1 MKIKFAVY
9 ESCVGESHYIGR
21 YYRPRVATL
30 FSMEIYSST
39 IISLETEL
47 ICVQ

>member
-21 YYRPRVATL
+21 YYRPKGCDSFL
-30 FSMEIYSST
+30 YGNIQFYNN
-39 IISLETEL
+39 
-47 ICVQ
+47 